1 MMTTAEGLAYQR
13 WLATIN
19 QVCGHFAARPLKE
32 SFHGEID
39 ARYAGSLK
47 VSTVTAA
54 GVNLY
59 RTRNE
64 IKRDN
69 DAGSIPCF
77 SSPAKPSSN
86 RTIAGDAGGRRYHVN
101 RRRPPM
107 LHRLAAD
114 LASGLAAAAAPAGG
128 AHRGHHYRLPAGQ
141 ISANGPAQPATAA
154 GKHGRHD
161 ALRQRERSRAGGDRL
176 PVAPGAASAR
186 SCPSRREKQFQKIIA
201 LIDASIQSEHLR
213 PEWLASETGM
223 SVRSLYRLFAD
234 RGWWWRSILRTG
246 GWICVPGVTERP

>member
-86 RTIAGDAGGRRYHVN
+86 RTIAVT
-101 RRRPPM
+101 
-107 LHRLAAD
+107 LAA
-114 LASGLAAAAAPAGG
+114 
-128 AHRGHHYRLPAGQ
+128 
-141 ISANGPAQPATAA
+141 
-154 GKHGRHD
+154 
-161 ALRQRERSRAGGDRL
+161 GD
-176 PVAPGAASAR
+176 
-186 SCPSRREKQFQKIIA
+186 IT
-201 LIDASIQSEHLR
+201 LIDAARPCSIVWQQTSRQASLLLPRQRVAPTGDITTACRLDKSLPMVQLSQRLLLESMGGTTLSASESEAALEAIACLLR
-213 PEWLASETGM
+213 PVLHQRDPALPGGKS
-223 SVRSLYRLFAD
+223 SFRRL
-234 RGWWWRSILRTG
+234 LR
-246 GWICVPGVTERP
+246 

>member
-1 MMTTAEGLAYQR
+1 MMTTAEGGLAYQR

-19 QVCGHFAARPLKE
+19 QVCGHFAARPLEE

-86 RTIAGDAGGRRYHVN
+86 RTIASDAGGRRYHVN

-114 LASGLAAAAAPAGG
+114 LASARCCCRASGWRPQGTSLPPAGWTNLCQWSSS
-128 AHRGHHYRLPAGQ
+128 ASDCCWKAWAARRSPPARAKPRWRRSPACCARCCISAILPFPAGKAVSEDYCVNRCVHSVGA
-141 ISANGPAQPATAA
+141 SASGVAGQRDGHVGTQPVPAVC
-154 GKHGRHD
+154 
-161 ALRQRERSRAGGDRL
+161 RSGAGG
-176 PVAPGAASAR
+176 GA
-186 SCPSRREKQFQKIIA
+186 
-201 LIDASIQSEHLR
+201 
-213 PEWLASETGM
+213 
-223 SVRSLYRLFAD
+223 VY
-234 RGWWWRSILRTG
+234 
-246 GWICVPGVTERP
+246 